1 MLQTCSCKLIEVLLS
16 TSSSDH
22 GNYPIKVEGECRI
35 TTEKRRLQFTLDAKS
50 KGLDAG
56 KQEAGQRS
64 DGQIQLVRR
73 GGQSE
78 GFPLFHRQRNPTRQ
92 QLGLFRNG
100 RTCPRFQSFQLDFI
114 VQQFVVFHF
123 SSGTG
128 RPAVGRD
135 QSG

>member
-56 KQEAGQRS
+56 KQEAGQLS

-78 GFPLFHRQRNPTRQ
+78 GFPLFHRQ
-92 QLGLFRNG
+92 
-100 RTCPRFQSFQLDFI
+100 
-114 VQQFVVFHF
+114 
-123 SSGTG
+123 
-128 RPAVGRD
+128 
-135 QSG
+135 